1 MASWLFAC
9 MTTLTGGGPVHTRIS
24 GLFMACCEMRRRDD
38 FHRGCVGHSHRNP
51 RDSLHR
57 SCHCSRGGYGILA
70 SIRSGWGPRVSGL
83 NRSLGQ
89 HHFSSLSTIKA
100 GCPKWWALEKVT
112 KRLSIWP
119 FWYIKCL
126 GCRNEGVAWFM
137 FNFGRW
143 CLHVWSWKQIPN
155 IDVYPTSKLML
166 LF

>member
-9 MTTLTGGGPVHTRIS
+9 MTTLTGGGAVHIRIS
-24 GLFMACCEMRRRDD
+24 GLFMACCEMRRCDD

-89 HHFSSLSTIKA
+89 HHFSSLFNNKGWI
-100 GCPKWWALEKVT
+100 PKIMGLGKGDETA
-112 KRLSIWP
+112 LSILNVSGVETRELLDS
-119 FWYIKCL
+119 CL
-126 GCRNEGVAWFM
+126 TLGGDFC
-137 FNFGRW
+137 
-143 CLHVWSWKQIPN
+143 
-155 IDVYPTSKLML
+155 PTSKLML